1 MKEKERVDL
10 IGEDFSMRC
19 WVRGGGDQERLPY
32 LKIFLHDKARRD
44 FFERPASN
52 VFQH

>member
-32 LKIFLHDKARRD
+32 LKIFLHDKAR
-44 FFERPASN
+44 
-52 VFQH
+52 